1 MKNKFMFLIISFFL
15 LVNSVSCLT
24 KTPVDVTTMSVND
37 LLDALEKG
45 YLTSEALVNVY
56 LERIE
61 AYDDSFNAINQLNSN
76 AINEAKEL
84 DAMRKDGNIKGRL
97 HGIPILVK
105 SNIDVHG
112 LSTNAGTLAL
122 NENYPLENSFV
133 VQRLVDE
140 GAIILGSCN
149 MSALAFSASV
159 SYSSFGHVKNVFDT
173 TKTPLGSS
181 GGSAVA
187 VTASFAAAALGT
199 DTNSSVRAPAS
210 AAGLVGMRPTYG
222 LVSAQGVVPYD
233 YERDTVGV
241 LSKTVLDNAL
251 LLDII
256 SDSDSSYNIN
266 SSLEGKKIGVLM
278 QYVKGS
284 SKESGVTGATDSE
297 IYELLK
303 NSIDLMEQAG
313 AEIVYLDSFVK
324 SSNLTIA
331 SSTMSGGTFC
341 DYFNDYVKGTEGPIK
356 DFKDLATSGK
366 SVWDLSGYLSS
377 CGQQIKTKS
386 SRDAKK
392 ATYEEYV
399 SNYFDEY
406 ELDVLLY
413 PTIKNKLPLENKAN
427 GNLIPGNSIGS
438 VIGYPAITVPMG
450 KLSDGI
456 SYGVEF
462 LGRKLD
468 ESTLYD
474 VSAGF
479 EKVNGNKV
487 GTSVL
492 TPALYSVPNEVTEL
506 VTKYEKSLSSGS
518 NTEWLNKVRNFFI
531 NYNSYDNEVEVA
543 LELLNSNDIEEVKDK
558 DTDYVYCSV
567 LALVF
572 LSLLIIVKNI
582 IL

>member
-1 MKNKFMFLIISFFL
+1 MKKRFMFLIISFFL

-24 KTPVDVTTMSVND
+24 KIPVDVTTMSVND
-37 LLDALEKG
+37 LLDALDKG
-45 YLTSEALVNVY
+45 YLTSETLVNVY

-61 AYDDSFNAINQLNSN
+61 AYDDNFNAINQLNSN

-105 SNIDVHG
+105 SNIDVYG

-122 NENYPLENSFV
+122 NENYPLANSLV

-149 MSALAFSASV
+149 MSALAFSASA

-210 AAGLVGMRPTYG
+210 AAGLVGMRPSYG

-241 LSKTVLDNAL
+241 LSKTVADNAL

-256 SDSDSSYNIN
+256 SEDSSYDIN
-266 SSLEGKKIGVLM
+266 SSLNGKKIGVLT

-297 IYELLK
+297 IYELLQ
-303 NSIDLMEQAG
+303 NSIELMEQAG
-313 AEIVYLDSFVK
+313 AEIIYLDSFVK
-324 SSNLTIA
+324 SSNLSIA

-341 DYFNDYVKGTEGPIK
+341 DYFNVYVTGTEGPIK

-399 SNYFDEY
+399 FNYFDEY
-406 ELDVLLY
+406 DLDVMLY
-413 PTIKNKLPLENKAN
+413 PTIKNKLPLESKAS

-462 LGRKLD
+462 LGRKYD
-468 ESTLYD
+468 ESTLYN

-479 EKVNGNKV
+479 EKVNDNKV

-492 TPALYSVPNEVTEL
+492 TPSLYSVPSEVTEL
-506 VTKYEKSLSSGS
+506 VNKYEESLSNGS
-518 NTEWLNKVRNFFI
+518 NTEWINKVKNFFMD
-531 NYNSYDNEVEVA
+531 YNSYDNEVDIA
-543 LELLNSNDIEEVKDK
+543 LELLNSLDIEEDIGRDK
-558 DTDYVYCSV
+558 DCVYHSV
-567 LALVF
+567 LALIF